1 MSSSTDFER
10 QLFDSFPPSVK
21 LELSLF
27 RRKLRFYND
36 PMTDTMS
43 DLMTDPMADPI
54 INITWCVCV

>member
-43 DLMTDPMADPI
+43 DPMADPI